1 MGLNIN
7 FSCIGCG
14 KCCTGSTLLTF
25 SEMVRFAS
33 IFPVGTSWNPLPSK
47 KTMDRKHFQHLRD
60 MSISA
65 KRSDGTIVRI
75 LPSIA
80 TMTPGNL
87 PCPARRPDMLCSVH
101 GDGKPQACVTA
112 PLSYAQ
118 PADQKYDRLPPMLS
132 QCPPEALQ
140 GPVLLR
146 NGSVEQSEHRL
157 GLMAAKKSVEGD
169 RPLMVRA
176 LETLLDLKQAYGT
189 WSSPLDETLST
200 TIGDRHRSTII
211 TSEGI
216 WPVISAA
223 FELKI
228 ISKEEA
234 LAITSAQIDVC
245 ERYVDEW
252 RTSQEAVSV
261 LVKQIRD
268 LRGLVR
274 FYESV

>member
-1 MGLNIN
+1 
-7 FSCIGCG
+7 
-14 KCCTGSTLLTF
+14 
-25 SEMVRFAS
+25 
-33 IFPVGTSWNPLPSK
+33 
-47 KTMDRKHFQHLRD
+47 
-60 MSISA
+60 
-65 KRSDGTIVRI
+65 
-75 LPSIA
+75 
-80 TMTPGNL
+80 
-87 PCPARRPDMLCSVH
+87 
-101 GDGKPQACVTA
+101 
-112 PLSYAQ
+112 
-118 PADQKYDRLPPMLS
+118 MLS

-252 RTSQEAVSV
+252 RTSPEAVSV